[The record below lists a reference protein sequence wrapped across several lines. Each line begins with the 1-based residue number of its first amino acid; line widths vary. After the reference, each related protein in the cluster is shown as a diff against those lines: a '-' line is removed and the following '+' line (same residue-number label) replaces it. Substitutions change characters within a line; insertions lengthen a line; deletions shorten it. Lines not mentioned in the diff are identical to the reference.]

1 MELSRTINSDKRYY
15 LDKKTIENAASI
27 LETMRV
33 FNDAKM
39 DLYNAL
45 YDQKYLNAGPLLDH
59 AYPVFLK
66 EKYKTND
73 YYNAA
78 IYTAASGQISSQKEL
93 KKYYKTTI
101 AADLRN
107 RDEKIQSVK
116 EQLDKKRAIKNSI
129 RLYIKTKKWIKPYP
143 KCQSKVRGF
152 KIILFNK
159 MMVNLDE
166 YERKVEA
173 DIRNRSKKTQSEET
187 GEP

>member
-1 MELSRTINSDKRYY
+1 MEISRAINSDKRYY
-15 LDKKTIENAASI
+15 LDEKTIENAASF

-45 YDQKYLNAGPLLDH
+45 YDQKYLGTGPLLEH

-66 EKYKTND
+66 ERYQTND

-78 IYTAASGQISSQKEL
+78 IYSAASGQLSSQKEL

-101 AADLRN
+101 AADLKT

-116 EQLDKKRAIKNSI
+116 EQLDKKKAVKNSI
-129 RLYIKTKKWIKPYP
+129 PEFLRHNIVE
-143 KCQSKVRGF
+143 SEVRNV
-152 KIILFNK
+152 I
-159 MMVNLDE
+159 
-166 YERKVEA
+166 
-173 DIRNRSKKTQSEET
+173 
-187 GEP
+187 

>member
-1 MELSRTINSDKRYY
+1 MELTRTINSDKRYY
-15 LDKKTIENAASI
+15 LDEKNIENAASF

-39 DLYNAL
+39 YLYNAL

-101 AADLRN
+101 AADLKT

-116 EQLDKKRAIKNSI
+116 EQLDKKKAIKNSI

-159 MMVNLDE
+159 TMVNLDE
-166 YERKVEA
+166 YER
-173 DIRNRSKKTQSEET
+173 
-187 GEP
+187 